1 MTASVRVATA
11 LASVPRARLAT
22 LPTPLEPGPV
32 LPGGARLMVKRDDLS
47 GLGLGGNK
55 ARKLE
60 FLCGAALAAGADTLV
75 TVGAAQSNHARM
87 TAAAGVMRAWLDCA
101 AGAVLG
107 LETHLVLGGVAE
119 DPPAGNQLLSA
130 MFGAQVHHAG
140 TDRWDELSAALDE
153 LVERLRA
160 AGRRPFAI
168 PMGGS
173 TDCGALGFL
182 AAWLEL
188 SEQTAAAQL
197 RPAAIV
203 HASSTGGTHGGLLAG
218 RAVWDAAGEA
228 APDVVAVDVAKD
240 SPDLAADA
248 VGLATAALRSLGL
261 GDAPIDPAS
270 VELDERWV
278 GASYAVPSAAG
289 DAAVAWAARHG
300 AWVLDRTYTGKA
312 FAGLLDLAQQGRF
325 APDSTVVFWHTG
337 GFPAVFAPGGAVL
350 PDATPE
356 MKVIA

>member
-1 MTASVRVATA
+1 MTAGERVASA

-60 FLCGAALAAGADTLV
+60 FLCGAAMAAGADTLV

-87 TAAAGVMRAWLDCA
+87 TAAAG
-101 AGAVLG
+101 AVLG
-107 LETHLVLGGVAE
+107 LETHLVLGGGPE
-119 DPPAGNQLLSA
+119 QPPTGNQLLSR
-130 MFGAQVHHAG
+130 MFGAHVHHAG
-140 TDRWDELSAALDE
+140 TDRWDELSAALDA

-160 AGRRPFAI
+160 AGRRPFAV

-173 TDCGALGFL
+173 TAVGALGFL
-182 AAWLEL
+182 AAWAEL
-188 SEQTAAAQL
+188 AEQCEVAQL

-203 HASSTGGTHGGLLAG
+203 HASSTAGTHGGLLAG
-218 RAVWDAAGEA
+218 RAVWAAAGEA

-240 SPDLAADA
+240 SADLAADA
-248 VGLATAALRSLGL
+248 VRLAGAALGSVGL
-261 GDAPIDPAS
+261 GDVPVDPAL

-278 GASYAVPSAAG
+278 GPAYAVPSPAG
-289 DAAVAWAARHG
+289 DAAIAWAARHG

-312 FAGLLDLAQQGRF
+312 FAGLLGLAEEGRF

-350 PDATPE
+350 SDATPDT
-356 MKVIA
+356 KVIA

>member
-1 MTASVRVATA
+1 MSAGERVTTA

-32 LPGGARLMVKRDDLS
+32 LPGGTRLVVKRDDLS

-60 FLCGAALAAGADTLV
+60 FLCGAAVAAGADTLV

-87 TAAAGVMRAWLDCA
+87 TAAAG
-101 AGAVLG
+101 AVLG

-119 DPPAGNQLLSA
+119 NPPAGNQLLSV
-130 MFGAQVHHAG
+130 MFGAHAHYPG
-140 TDRWDELSAALDE
+140 TDRWSELSAALDV
-153 LVERLRA
+153 LVGELRA

-173 TDCGALGFL
+173 TAAGALGFL
-182 AAWLEL
+182 AAWVEL
-188 SEQTAAAQL
+188 SEQCEAAQL

-218 RAVWDAAGEA
+218 RAVWAAAGEA
-228 APDVVAVDVAKD
+228 APDVIAVDVAKD
-240 SPDLAADA
+240 SADLAGDA
-248 VGLATAALRSLGL
+248 VRLAGEALRSVGL
-261 GDAPIDPAS
+261 GDVPVDPAL

-278 GASYAVPSAAG
+278 GPDYAVPSAEG
-289 DAAVAWAARHG
+289 DAAAAWAARHG
-300 AWVLDRTYTGKA
+300 AWVLDRTYTAKA
-312 FAGLLDLAQQGRF
+312 FAGLLGLAGQGRF
-325 APDSTVVFWHTG
+325 AHDSTVVFWHTG

-356 MKVIA
+356 LKVIA

>member
-1 MTASVRVATA
+1 MSAGGRVATA

-32 LPGGARLMVKRDDLS
+32 LPGGARLVVKRDDLS

-60 FLCGAALAAGADTLV
+60 FLCGAAMAAGADTLV

-87 TAAAGVMRAWLDCA
+87 TAAAG
-101 AGAVLG
+101 AVLG
-107 LETHLVLGGVAE
+107 LETHLVLGGAAE
-119 DPPAGNQLLSA
+119 HPPVGNQLLSG
-130 MFGAQVHHAG
+130 MFGAHAHYPG
-140 TDRWDELSAALDE
+140 TDRWGELSAALDV
-153 LVERLRA
+153 LVGQLRA

-173 TDCGALGFL
+173 TADGALGFL
-182 AAWLEL
+182 AAWVEL
-188 SEQTAAAQL
+188 SEQCEAAQL

-218 RAVWDAAGEA
+218 RAVWAAAGEA
-228 APDVVAVDVAKD
+228 APDVIAVDVAKN
-240 SPDLAADA
+240 SADLAADA
-248 VGLATAALRSLGL
+248 VRLAGDALRSVGL
-261 GDAPIDPAS
+261 GDVPVDPAL
-270 VELDERWV
+270 VELDGRWV
-278 GASYAVPSAAG
+278 GPDYAVASAEG
-289 DAAVAWAARHG
+289 DDAAAWAARHG

-312 FAGLLDLAQQGRF
+312 FAGLLGLAEQGRF

-350 PDATPE
+350 PDVTPE

>member
-1 MTASVRVATA
+1 MSASVRVATA

-32 LPGGARLMVKRDDLS
+32 LPGGARLVVKRDDLS

-60 FLCGAALAAGADTLV
+60 FLCGAAVAAGADTLV

-87 TAAAGVMRAWLDCA
+87 TAA

-119 DPPAGNQLLSA
+119 DPPAGNQLLSR
-130 MFGAQVHHAG
+130 MFGAHVHHAG
-140 TDRWDELSAALDE
+140 TDRWDELSAALDV
-153 LVERLRA
+153 LVEQLRA
-160 AGRRPFAI
+160 GGRRPFAI

-173 TDCGALGFL
+173 TAAGALGFL
-182 AAWLEL
+182 AAWVEL
-188 SEQTAAAQL
+188 TEQAEAAQL

-218 RAVWDAAGEA
+218 RAVWSAAGEA
-228 APDVVAVDVAKD
+228 APDVIAVDVAKD

-248 VGLATAALRSLGL
+248 VGLAGAALQSVGL
-261 GDAPIDPAS
+261 GDVPVDPAS

-278 GASYAVPSAAG
+278 GPSYAVPSAAG

-312 FAGLLDLAQQGRF
+312 FAGLLGLAEQGRF

-350 PDATPE
+350 PAATPE